1 MDRKERITNLYLWML
16 LPAGVGVMLWAAW
29 GVSFDSLNRGLIGLA
44 FVTIFL
50 SSYLRIQ
57 LPRTKIHLT
66 ISDALIFLSLL
77 MYGGQAALL
86 IAVLETAYASWN
98 LRRQGVP
105 MRAKT
110 VSINILITAISV
122 FVTWAAVTAVFG

>member
-16 LPAGVGVMLWAAW
+16 LPAGDVVMLWAAF
-29 GVSFDSLNRGLIGLA
+29 GISFQSLDRGLIALA

-77 MYGGQAALL
+77 IYGGPAALI

-98 LRRQGVP
+98 LRRQGVR

-110 VSINILITAISV
+110 VSVNILIAAISV
-122 FVTWAAVTAVFG
+122 